1 MYARPATLSSTA
13 ERSGSSLAGKLTDL
27 SSDTLAE
34 QGANGQVSAY
44 YRAQVRLE
52 PEQARAHPRPNWM
65 TWPSNPA

>member
-13 ERSGSSLAGKLTDL
+13 ERSESSLAGKLTYL
-27 SSDTLAE
+27 SSDTRSE

-44 YRAQVRLE
+44 YRAQVRLD
-52 PEQARAHPRPNWM
+52 PEQARAQPRPNWM